1 MQMNRWCSLVVL
13 AGVSFGLVGCQEQK
27 PAAPAQA
34 TDPMEMQRK
43 MMEGMKGMGPTPQQL
58 EEAKKQGLSVEG
70 APGAEP
76 AAEGAKEEPAAEPAK
91 EEAAAE
97 PAAEEKK
104 AE

>member
-1 MQMNRWCSLVVL
+1 
-13 AGVSFGLVGCQEQK
+13 
-27 PAAPAQA
+27 
-34 TDPMEMQRK
+34 

-76 AAEGAKEEPAAEPAK
+76 AAEGAKDEAAAEPAK
-91 EEAAAE
+91 EAAAAE

>member
-1 MQMNRWCSLVVL
+1 MNRWCSLVVL
-13 AGVSFGLVGCQEQK
+13 AGVCFGLVGCQEQK

-43 MMEGMKGMGPTPQQL
+43 MMEGMKGMGPTPAQL

-76 AAEGAKEEPAAEPAK
+76 AAEGAKDEAAEPAK

-104 AE
+104 PE

>member
-1 MQMNRWCSLVVL
+1 MNRWCSLVVL
-13 AGVSFGLVGCQEQK
+13 AGLSFGLVGCQEQK

-43 MMEGMKGMGPTPQQL
+43 MMEGMKGMGPSPQQL
-58 EEAKKQGLSVEG
+58 EDAKKQGLSVEG

-76 AAEGAKEEPAAEPAK
+76 AAEGAKEE
-91 EEAAAE
+91 AAAE
-97 PAAEEKK
+97 PEGEGTK